1 VSRGRRTQV
10 LVADWFKKAGVF
22 PDASSNPASL
32 AGKDILDTPGYACEV
47 KARREFSPK
56 EWAKQAAKNAADGEL
71 PFVVM
76 RPDGLGE
83 ESVAQ
88 FLAFMT
94 LDRFTWM
101 VNRIQALEVKV
112 NELQYDIDGINEEF
126 DQYLSGHHN

>member
-1 VSRGRRTQV
+1 
-10 LVADWFKKAGVF
+10 VADWFKKAGVF

-32 AGKDILDTPGYACEV
+32 SGKDILDTPGYACEV

-101 VNRIQALEVKV
+101 VNRIQALEL
-112 NELQYDIDGINEEF
+112 ELNGILAELDDAYE
-126 DQYLSGHHN
+126 DYRLSETGE

>member
-1 VSRGRRTQV
+1 
-10 LVADWFKKAGVF
+10 VADWFKKAGVF

-32 AGKDILDTPGYACEV
+32 SGKDILDTPGYACEV
-47 KARREFSPK
+47 KARREFNPK
-56 EWAKQAAKNAADGEL
+56 EWAKQAVKNAADGEL

-101 VNRIQALEVKV
+101 VNRIQALEL
-112 NELQYDIDGINEEF
+112 ELNGILAELDDAYE
-126 DQYLSGHHN
+126 DYRLSETGE

>member
-32 AGKDILDTPGYACEV
+32 SGKDILDTPGYACEV

-56 EWAKQAAKNAADGEL
+56 EWAKQATKNAADGEL

-101 VNRIQALEVKV
+101 VNRIQALEL
-112 NELQYDIDGINEEF
+112 ELNGILAELDDAYE
-126 DQYLSGHHN
+126 DYRLSETGE

>member
-1 VSRGRRTQV
+1 
-10 LVADWFKKAGVF
+10 VADWFKKAGVF

-47 KARREFSPK
+47 KARREFNPK

-101 VNRIQALEVKV
+101 VNRIQALEL
-112 NELQYDIDGINEEF
+112 ELNGILAELDDAYE
-126 DQYLSGHHN
+126 DYRLSETGE

>member
-1 VSRGRRTQV
+1 
-10 LVADWFKKAGVF
+10 VADWFKKAGVF

-32 AGKDILDTPGYACEV
+32 SGKDILDTPGYACEV
-47 KARREFSPK
+47 KARREFNPK

-101 VNRIQALEVKV
+101 VNRIQALEL
-112 NELQYDIDGINEEF
+112 ELNGILAELDDAYE
-126 DQYLSGHHN
+126 DYRLSETGE

>member
-1 VSRGRRTQV
+1 
-10 LVADWFKKAGVF
+10 VADWFKKAGVF

-47 KARREFSPK
+47 KARREFNPK

-101 VNRIQALEVKV
+101 VNRIQALELKL
-112 NELQYDIDGINEEF
+112 ELVESEF
-126 DQYLSGHHN
+126 GDALHELEYLESGHHN